1 MHTLEQV
8 RGVIRALQT
17 SMIVLL
23 TKIDGN
29 TTLKTLT
36 VLAKKLL
43 LVTWLCPG
51 HVSTDGC
58 ITVLKV
64 QIEMEDE

>member
-17 SMIVLL
+17 SMTVVL

-29 TTLKTLT
+29 INLKTLT

-51 HVSTDGC
+51 HVSTDGY